1 MTAAREQMSPFSC
14 PNGFGVILSR
24 IFAPPA
30 LAIRVARLLPALAVA
45 AVCAGAWPAHAEVS
59 LTFGTYSPDKP
70 TAMVAQLRP
79 SLNGVARH
87 MTEILGEEVEIKL
100 QVVRS
105 YEDGIGQIV
114 SGNVDFTRL
123 GPASYVEARQTNPG
137 LDVLAMENKRG
148 AKWFNGII
156 CVREDSDITE
166 LSQLRGRSFAFGN
179 ERSTLGR
186 FFAQL
191 TLLRAGIRASDL
203 ERFEYLGRHDKVG
216 RAVGSGLFDAGALE
230 ETTFGKLVAKGV
242 PIRAIATF
250 SNSTRPWV
258 SRAGLPPRVKLA
270 LRQALLR
277 LSEPEILKALRFD
290 GFLQGDDSD
299 YDATREAIQ
308 ENPQFFARMQ

>member
-1 MTAAREQMSPFSC
+1 MPAHQQMSL
-14 PNGFGVILSR
+14 LSR
-24 IFAPPA
+24 LGGSSSIASNILGLPTV
-30 LAIRVARLLPALAVA
+30 VAGAGRLLPVLVLAA
-45 AVCAGAWPAHAEVS
+45 ACAGAWPAHAEVS
-59 LTFGTYSPDKP
+59 LIFGTYSSDKP

-79 SLNGVARH
+79 SLNEIARH
-87 MTEILGEEVEIKL
+87 MTGILGEEVEITM

-105 YEDGIGQIV
+105 YEAGVGQIV
-114 SGNVDFTRL
+114 SGDVDFTRL
-123 GPASYVEARQTNPG
+123 GPASYVKAKQTNPG

-148 AKWFNGII
+148 AKQFNGVI

-166 LSQLRGRSFAFGN
+166 LSQLGGRSFAFGN

-191 TLLRAGIRASDL
+191 TLLRAGIRARDL

-216 RAVGSGLFDAGALE
+216 RAVGSGLFDAGAVE

-258 SRAGLPPRVKLA
+258 SRAGLAPRVKQA

-277 LSEPEILKALRFD
+277 LSEPEALKALRFD
-290 GFLQGDDSD
+290 GFLQGEDSD
-299 YDATREAIQ
+299 YDATREAIE
-308 ENPQFFARMQ
+308 ENPQFFAQVQ

>member
-1 MTAAREQMSPFSC
+1 MSARERKSLLSW
-14 PNGFGVILSR
+14 PNGFDVILSR
-24 IFAPPA
+24 IFALPA
-30 LAIRVARLLPALAVA
+30 LAVRVARLLPALVVA
-45 AVCAGAWPAHAEVS
+45 AVCAGAWPAHAGVS

-79 SLNGVARH
+79 SLNEVARH
-87 MTEILGEEVEIKL
+87 MTDILGEEVEIRL

-114 SGNVDFTRL
+114 AGDVDFTRL

-148 AKWFNGII
+148 AKRFNGVI

-191 TLLRAGIRASDL
+191 TLLRAGIRARDL
-203 ERFEYLGRHDKVG
+203 EQFEYLGRHDKVG
-216 RAVGSGLFDAGALE
+216 QAVGSGLFDAGALE

-258 SRAGLPPRVKLA
+258 SRAGLAPRVKLA

-277 LSEPEILKALRFD
+277 LSEPEALEALRFD

-308 ENPQFFARMQ
+308 ENPQFFAQMQ